1 MPTWYVWTS
10 FQPNVADPHTVPGM
24 RIALSTCMRNLI
36 FVLPF
41 LFLAAAPASTLAGT
55 PPDTDA
61 PRATLAVYSSAFAYD
76 QMIPTEF
83 TCEGIDVSP
92 PLSWS
97 SVPAGTRSIAILVE
111 DPGGVGGTFT
121 HWLVTGI
128 PPTTTSLDKGAALP
142 EGAIA
147 AKNDKGLAGYAG
159 PCPASGTHRYRF
171 RVYALDFWPGRPMT
185 RSELLAAL
193 PGHALASGEL
203 VGMYLK
209 QADRY

>member
-1 MPTWYVWTS
+1 MR
-10 FQPNVADPHTVPGM
+10 VAFSM
-24 RIALSTCMRNLI
+24 CMRTSILG
-36 FVLPF
+36 LPF
-41 LFLAAAPASTLAGT
+41 LLLAAAPASTLAG
-55 PPDTDA
+55 PPVDTEPA
-61 PRATLAVYSSAFAYD
+61 SATLEVYSSAFGPN
-76 QMIPTEF
+76 QLMPTEF

-111 DPGGVGGTFT
+111 DPDGVGGTFT

-128 PPTTTSLDKGAALP
+128 PPTTTALDKGAALP

-185 RSELLAAL
+185 RSELLAAV
-193 PGHALASGEL
+193 PDHVLASGEL
-203 VGMYLK
+203 VGWYHK